1 MSSIFSAHPAESSA
15 TSAPEISESPPM
27 NALKRKR
34 ISYQRTEHPLRVQ
47 VGEQPIGHQQRY
59 WNEFD
64 DGDEGSE
71 NEAYTIFVDPN
82 AASIFPGSAAL
93 NKAIERMTINIKF
106 STKKI
111 RSWLG
116 SSSAKPDE
124 LRPLI
129 DDDFRSAHYSAE
141 DETDDFGDDSL
152 SPTSYSPSRSRRYV
166 PAASPVTKVI
176 KRDCTLSRCCVV
188 FFILAFTLLFV
199 ASVAA
204 AIRRAKDAAIVGL
217 GVILSVILSLAFTVM
232 AVGTMVLRNEN
243 LGWVY
248 RTTVVLLFVLDC
260 LGCTIL
266 VIALGSA

>member
-15 TSAPEISESPPM
+15 TSAPEISESPPI

-34 ISYQRTEHPLRVQ
+34 ISYQRSEHPLRVQ

-106 STKKI
+106 STTKI

-129 DDDFRSAHYSAE
+129 DDDFRSVHYAAE

-152 SPTSYSPSRSRRYV
+152 SPTSYSPSRRYL
-166 PAASPVTKVI
+166 PATSPVMKVA
-176 KRDCTLSRCCVV
+176 KRDYTLSRCCVV
-188 FFILAFTLLFV
+188 FFIFAFTLLLL

-204 AIRRAKDAAIVGL
+204 AVRRAKDAAIVGL

-248 RTTVVLLFVLDC
+248 RTTVMLLFVLDC

>member
-1 MSSIFSAHPAESSA
+1 MSSIFSAHLAESSA

-34 ISYQRTEHPLRVQ
+34 ITYQRTEHPLRSK
-47 VGEQPIGHQQRY
+47 VGESPIAHQQRY

-64 DGDEGSE
+64 DGDEGSD

-82 AASIFPGSAAL
+82 ARSIFPSSAAL
-93 NKAIERMTINIKF
+93 NKAIEQMTVNIKF

-124 LRPLI
+124 LQPLI
-129 DDDFRSAHYSAE
+129 DDDFRYAHYSAE

-152 SPTSYSPSRSRRYV
+152 SPTSYSPSRRYV
-166 PAASPVTKVI
+166 PPTAPVIRV
-176 KRDCTLSRCCVV
+176 KRDCTLSRCCIV
-188 FFILAFTLLFV
+188 FFILAFTLLFL
-199 ASVAA
+199 ASVAVA
-204 AIRRAKDAAIVGL
+204 ARRAKDAAIVGL
-217 GVILSVILSLAFTVM
+217 GVVLSVILSLAFTVM
-232 AVGTMVLRNEN
+232 AVGTMVLRTDN

-248 RTTVVLLFVLDC
+248 RTTVMLLFVLDC

>member
-1 MSSIFSAHPAESSA
+1 
-15 TSAPEISESPPM
+15 M

-34 ISYQRTEHPLRVQ
+34 IAYQRTGHPLRVQ
-47 VGEQPIGHQQRY
+47 VGERPVAHQQRY

-64 DGDEGSE
+64 DGDEGFE

-82 AASIFPGSAAL
+82 AESIFPGSAAL

-106 STKKI
+106 STQKI

-116 SSSAKPDE
+116 SSSTKPDE

-129 DDDFRSAHYSAE
+129 DDDFRYAHYSAE
-141 DETDDFGDDSL
+141 DETDNFGDDSL
-152 SPTSYSPSRSRRYV
+152 SPTSYSPPRRYL
-166 PAASPVTKVI
+166 PATAPVNKVV
-176 KRDCTLSRCCVV
+176 KRDCTLSRCCLV
-188 FFILAFTLLFV
+188 FFILAFTLLFL

-204 AIRRAKDAAIVGL
+204 AARRAKDAAIVGL

-232 AVGTMVLRNEN
+232 AVGTMVLRDEN

-248 RTTVVLLFVLDC
+248 RATVMLLFVLDC

>member
-1 MSSIFSAHPAESSA
+1 MSSIFSAHLAESSA

-27 NALKRKR
+27 NTLKRKR
-34 ISYQRTEHPLRVQ
+34 ITYHRTEHPLRGQ
-47 VGEQPIGHQQRY
+47 VGGPPIAHQQRY

-64 DGDEGSE
+64 DGDEGSD

-82 AASIFPGSAAL
+82 AASIFPCSAAL

-106 STKKI
+106 STQKI

-124 LRPLI
+124 LQPLI
-129 DDDFRSAHYSAE
+129 DDDFRYAHYSAE

-152 SPTSYSPSRSRRYV
+152 SPTSYSPSRRYV
-166 PAASPVTKVI
+166 PATAPVTNVV

-188 FFILAFTLLFV
+188 FFILAFTLLFL
-199 ASVAA
+199 ASVAVA
-204 AIRRAKDAAIVGL
+204 ARRAKDAAIVGL
-217 GVILSVILSLAFTVM
+217 GVILSVILSLAFTVI

-248 RTTVVLLFVLDC
+248 RTTVMLLFVLDC

>member
-1 MSSIFSAHPAESSA
+1 MSSIFSAHLAESSA

-34 ISYQRTEHPLRVQ
+34 ITYQRAEHPLRGQ
-47 VGEQPIGHQQRY
+47 VGEPPIAHHQRY

-64 DGDEGSE
+64 DEDEGSD

-116 SSSAKPDE
+116 SSSAKSDE
-124 LRPLI
+124 LQPLI
-129 DDDFRSAHYSAE
+129 DDDFLYAHYSAE

-152 SPTSYSPSRSRRYV
+152 SPTSCTPSRRYM
-166 PAASPVTKVI
+166 PATAPVI
-176 KRDCTLSRCCVV
+176 EIDKRDCTLSRCCVT
-188 FFILAFTLLFV
+188 FFILAFMLLFL
-199 ASVAA
+199 ASVAVA
-204 AIRRAKDAAIVGL
+204 TRRAKDAAVVGL
-217 GVILSVILSLAFTVM
+217 GVILSVILSLIFTVL
-232 AVGTMVLRNEN
+232 AVGTMVLRNET

-248 RTTVVLLFVLDC
+248 RTTVMLLFVLDC
-260 LGCTIL
+260 LGCTVL
-266 VIALGSA
+266 VMALGSA